1 MRSEQNET
9 ERIIR
14 NGTKGHNGTEEGE
27 RNGKT
32 ELCFSGTRK
41 LVGYLV
47 AHNWWQLGPNVAHNN
62 TTIPAYIG

>member
-1 MRSEQNET
+1 MHVVTVDIFLN
-9 ERIIR
+9 
-14 NGTKGHNGTEEGE
+14 KA
-27 RNGKT
+27 K
-32 ELCFSGTRK
+32 LCFSGTRK

>member
-1 MRSEQNET
+1 MTGVDKQLTLQLQVHVVTVDIFLN
-9 ERIIR
+9 
-14 NGTKGHNGTEEGE
+14 KA
-27 RNGKT
+27 K
-32 ELCFSGTRK
+32 LCFSGTRK